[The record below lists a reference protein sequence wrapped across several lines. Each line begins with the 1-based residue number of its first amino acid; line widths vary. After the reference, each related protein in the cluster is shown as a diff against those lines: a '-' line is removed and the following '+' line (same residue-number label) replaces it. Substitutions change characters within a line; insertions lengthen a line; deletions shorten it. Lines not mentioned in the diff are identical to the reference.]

1 MCYKAVIMLVVVV
14 GLSKKMDLPVKLTL
28 LDSISSSPHPLVKL
42 VAILARQ
49 WAKEAYIQ
57 QLQDV
62 CRVKGEVDRVN
73 ISFVTP
79 LGLTPMREQ
88 AKLWLRL
95 C

>member
-42 VAILARQ
+42 VAILTRQ
-49 WAKEAYIQ
+49 WANEAYIQ

-62 CRVKGEVDRVN
+62 CIVKGEVDRVN
-73 ISFVTP
+73 ISLETKIEKFP
-79 LGLTPMREQ
+79 S
-88 AKLWLRL
+88 
-95 C
+95 

>member
-1 MCYKAVIMLVVVV
+1 MCYEAVIMLVVVV

-42 VAILARQ
+42 VTILARQ

-57 QLQDV
+57 QFQDV

-73 ISFVTP
+73 ISLETKIEKFP
-79 LGLTPMREQ
+79 S
-88 AKLWLRL
+88 
-95 C
+95 